1 MINKEHYRYIREH
14 PAFKNLPVEYFDK
27 IAVEIQFRKVPKGQI
42 IFFSGDKRERLFLI
56 YKGYVRIE
64 QYDQTD
70 SFNYIDYVKEN
81 TMFPYGGMFEDK
93 DYHYS
98 GISVTDLEYF
108 SIPVDLYEYYSKQ
121 IREQMLFITHK
132 LSNILR
138 FHELRLR
145 NSVLA
150 SATERVIQAIS
161 ILCIDFC
168 QDRDDIP
175 FALSMKELAK
185 LGATTRETVNQVL
198 KKLTEENIIQYNR
211 KKLVFL
217 NKEYFLKYFEDM

>member
-1 MINKEHYRYIREH
+1 
-14 PAFKNLPVEYFDK
+14 
-27 IAVEIQFRKVPKGQI
+27 
-42 IFFSGDKRERLFLI
+42 
-56 YKGYVRIE
+56 
-64 QYDQTD
+64 
-70 SFNYIDYVKEN
+70 
-81 TMFPYGGMFEDK
+81 
-93 DYHYS
+93 
-98 GISVTDLEYF
+98 
-108 SIPVDLYEYYSKQ
+108 
-121 IREQMLFITHK
+121 MLFITHK

-145 NSVLA
+145 NSALA

-198 KKLTEENIIQYNR
+198 KKLTEEHIIQYNR
-211 KKLVFL
+211 KKLIFL
-217 NKEYFLKYFEDM
+217 KKEYFSKYFEDV